1 MAKSLQ
7 QTVQNY
13 VNSAPVAQANYLAG
27 VQASTK
33 PIVQAA
39 IAAQQSMVANF
50 NAAVQNG
57 SWANRLQA
65 VGDAGIKAAIVAKA
79 NNYSTGIQAGQ
90 GKYQTRMATWLP
102 IIDQAAATVNA
113 MPSGSLAASI
123 NRVTQMMT
131 LLHNAKLAG
140 N

>member
-13 VNSAPVAQANYLAG
+13 VNSAPVAQANYVAG
-27 VQASTK
+27 IQASTK

-39 IAAQQSMVANF
+39 INAQAAMVANF
-50 NAAVQNG
+50 NASVQSG
-57 SWANRLQA
+57 LWANKLNARGDGYIKTQA
-65 VGDAGIKAAIVAKA
+65 VAKA
-79 NNYSTGIQAGQ
+79 QNYSTGIVAGQ
-90 GKYQTRMATWLP
+90 NNYQARMQVWLP